1 MLERRINIVRHRKY
15 SIAFKRDIGI
25 KNRIVVSHAITK
37 VPNPFH
43 CGANFATT
51 SGIRE
56 RALQTEA
63 PELVVAFPSIRV
75 QNPKCKFAVIC
86 SRESRWW
93 GLNPSL
99 VSSTLSRTPS
109 PIKGFRENIHGTE
122 PASCS
127 KCSLRALSMTFLSP
141 TSKWASNSRPA
152 EATSPAQR

>member
-51 SGIRE
+51 SGIRQ

-63 PELVVAFPSIRV
+63 PELVVAFSEHSS
-75 QNPKCKFAVIC
+75 PKSEMQVRGYLLPRI
-86 SRESRWW
+86 S
-93 GLNPSL
+93 
-99 VSSTLSRTPS
+99 VV
-109 PIKGFRENIHGTE
+109 GT
-122 PASCS
+122 
-127 KCSLRALSMTFLSP
+127 
-141 TSKWASNSRPA
+141 
-152 EATSPAQR
+152 